1 MRAFL
6 AARAPKVEIQTGQLA
21 DALSTATLAIASTG
35 TVTLECAYFG
45 LPTVALYKTS
55 FLFHLLARWLVTVKY
70 LAMPNLLA
78 DEPLFP
84 EFIQRQAT
92 ADNLAKAALDLLA
105 DAPRRSA
112 IRAKLRQVI
121 QSLGGPGSSR
131 RAAAILL
138 QLTGSV

>member
-1 MRAFL
+1 M
-6 AARAPKVEIQTGQLA
+6 
-21 DALSTATLAIASTG
+21 
-35 TVTLECAYFG
+35 
-45 LPTVALYKTS
+45 YKTS
-55 FLFHLLARWLVTVKY
+55 TLFYLLARWLVTVKY

-92 ADNLAKAALDLLA
+92 AENLAKAALDLLA

-112 IRAKLRQVI
+112 IREKLQRVI
-121 QSLGGPGSSR
+121 QSLGGPGSTR

-138 QLTGSV
+138 QLMGTD